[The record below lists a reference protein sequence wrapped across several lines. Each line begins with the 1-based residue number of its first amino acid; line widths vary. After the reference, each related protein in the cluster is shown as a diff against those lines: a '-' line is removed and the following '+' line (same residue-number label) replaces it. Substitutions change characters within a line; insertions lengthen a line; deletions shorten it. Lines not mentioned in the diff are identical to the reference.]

1 LSAAQLTTPRNLL
14 DHTFYRRWVA
24 GDLSTDELRYYA
36 CQYAHVVSA
45 LPVWLRRAAAV
56 TPAHAEELNRH
67 AAEED
72 SHVELWHRFAYALGI
87 TGNELTTTAPNAAT
101 ADLLKRGNEL
111 SGQPAGVAVAW
122 ALEVQTPAVSAEK
135 LAGLRAHYGIERD
148 NGGEYF
154 ELHGSLDVV
163 HAAELDEVI
172 AGLNAD
178 QVSAAQR
185 IADVVVDG
193 LWDLLTSAERAA

>member
-1 LSAAQLTTPRNLL
+1 MSAAHLTTQRNLL

-45 LPVWLRRAAAV
+45 LPAWLRRAAAV
-56 TPAHAEELNRH
+56 TPAYAAELNRH

-72 SHVELWHRFAYALGI
+72 SHVALWHRFAYALGI
-87 TGNELTTTAPNAAT
+87 TGSELTSTAPNAAT
-101 ADLLKRGNEL
+101 ADLLKLGTEL

-135 LAGLRAHYGIERD
+135 LTGLSAHYGIERD
-148 NGGEYF
+148 HGGEYF
-154 ELHGSLDVV
+154 DLHGSLDLV
-163 HAAELDEVI
+163 HSAELDEVI
-172 AGLNAD
+172 AGLD
-178 QVSAAQR
+178 QDQASAAQR
-185 IADVVVDG
+185 TADAVLDG
-193 LWDLLTSAERAA
+193 LWELLTSAERAA

>member
-1 LSAAQLTTPRNLL
+1 MSEAHLTTRRNLL

-45 LPVWLRRAAAV
+45 LPEWLRRAAAA
-56 TPAHAEELNRH
+56 TPAHAAELNRH

-72 SHVELWHRFAYALGI
+72 SHVALWHRFSYALGI
-87 TGNELTTTAPNAAT
+87 TGSELAATAPNAAT
-101 ADLLKRGNEL
+101 AALLERGEEL

-135 LAGLRAHYGIERD
+135 LAGLRAHYGIQRES
-148 NGGEYF
+148 GGEYF
-154 ELHGSLDVV
+154 DLHGSLDLV
-163 HAAELDEVI
+163 HAAALDEVI
-172 AGLNAD
+172 AGLDEDQFSVAQQTAD
-178 QVSAAQR
+178 T
-185 IADVVVDG
+185 ILDG

>member
-1 LSAAQLTTPRNLL
+1 MSAAHLTTRRNLL

-56 TPAHAEELNRH
+56 TPAHAAELNRH

-72 SHVELWHRFAYALGI
+72 SHVALWHRFAYALGI
-87 TGNELTTTAPNAAT
+87 TGSELTTTAPNAAT
-101 ADLLKRGNEL
+101 ADLLKLGTEL

-135 LAGLRAHYGIERD
+135 LTGLSAHYGIERD
-148 NGGEYF
+148 QGGEYF
-154 ELHGSLDVV
+154 DLHRSLDLV
-163 HAAELDEVI
+163 HAAELDDVI
-172 AGLNAD
+172 AGLDED

-185 IADVVVDG
+185 TAGAVLDG